1 MSTRPSRGNQR
12 HNNYETADQN
22 TIPGAS
28 PGPSSLK
35 QDTIP
40 GASPGPSSLKQD
52 TIPGASPGPSSLKG
66 VRRTALVH
74 WTNGFGSPPRYV
86 HVAEED
92 GVCPGAEFVAFGFV
106 LHRIADGLAQLGFII
121 RVFA

>member
-22 TIPGAS
+22 
-28 PGPSSLK
+28 
-35 QDTIP
+35 
-40 GASPGPSSLKQD
+40 